1 MRQYLTN
8 SPEAVSRLVAM
19 AIITDAEVDDREL
32 DALDRINFYGSVGI
46 NKWAFGDV
54 LADFC
59 DDLARSADRRGYI
72 RLLDQRC
79 IDQLLAEVDD
89 PVLRLTTVALITNI
103 LRSDGRVEVQE
114 AAFLNY
120 VLERWGFSPERPA
133 AATAH

>member
-89 PVLRLTTVALITNI
+89 PVLRATTVALITNI

-114 AAFLNY
+114 AAFLIY
-120 VLERWGFSPERPA
+120 VLERWGFSQERPA
-133 AATAH
+133 TATAH